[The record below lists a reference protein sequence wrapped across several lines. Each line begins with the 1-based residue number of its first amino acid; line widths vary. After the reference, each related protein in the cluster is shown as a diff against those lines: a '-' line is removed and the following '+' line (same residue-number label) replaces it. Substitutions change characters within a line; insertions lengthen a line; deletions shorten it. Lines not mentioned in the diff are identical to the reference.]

1 MITLEQKKE
10 IVKNLIPKIE
20 RATGLY
26 LIDIARV
33 NVEEVNAFRAQL
45 REIEVDYQVVKNTL
59 LIKALDS
66 IDGKDLPKDK
76 LKGQS
81 GLVITYEDPTIPS
94 KIIKKIYDKTE
105 KLALKTALIDGQ
117 LFDGSQLDQVAALQS
132 KDDLIASIMGSLSA
146 PVSGIAGSMGALIRD
161 IASMVEEVAKKQ
173 NAA

>member
-10 IVKNLIPKIE
+10 IVTNLIPRIE

-26 LIDIARV
+26 LVDFEGV
-33 NVEEVNAFRAQL
+33 NVEEANAFRAEL
-45 REIEVDYQVVKNTL
+45 REKEVEYQVVKNTL
-59 LIKALDS
+59 IRKALDS
-66 IDGKDLPKDK
+66 VEGKDLPQDK

-81 GLVITYEDPTIPS
+81 GLVITYDDPTIPS

-105 KLALKTALIDGQ
+105 KLALKAALIDGQ
-117 LFDGSQLDQVAALQS
+117 VFDGSQLDQVAALQS